1 VASPGSCILALAGGQ
16 RRGEI
21 GFGRFLRNPAVTVAG
36 LSEAASRHTAERVSG
51 RDVLA
56 IQDTSEISLGGR
68 KKRDEGYGVVGKGGN
83 LSGVLL
89 HPVLAVDAA
98 SGELFG
104 LVDIAAWNR
113 SKPRALPHGQRASD
127 DKESQRW
134 LTGMERAADVL
145 KDAAQITVVADRES
159 DIYQDFARRPQ
170 SLHLLVRAGF
180 DRRLASGEKLFEH
193 AASLA
198 EAARFT
204 VNIPPAPGCAGRQAT
219 LALRFGPVTIL
230 RPHHGL
236 PGDERKQLPPS
247 VNLYLVDI
255 CEVEAPEASEPKI
268 SEPKIGEPKTSE
280 PIHWRLLTSHC
291 VNDIGTARKMLD
303 FYRKRWIIEEYFRTL
318 KTAGF
323 RIEAA
328 EISDPK
334 VMLRFT
340 ALAAI
345 AAITV
350 TQLLRARDNPSGQ
363 SMRDAFDP
371 DDEPLIEA
379 VCKDYEGNKP
389 TPRQVNPHPRSTM
402 AYATWVMARL
412 GGWTGYYGKPG
423 SLNISRGLQKY
434 HAIKYGTQI
443 ERGLV

>member
-1 VASPGSCILALAGGQ
+1 MALAGGQ

-21 GFGRFLRNPAVTVAG
+21 GFGRFLCNPAVTVAG
-36 LSEAASRHTAERVSG
+36 LSEAAARHTAERVSG
-51 RDVLA
+51 REVLA

-68 KKRDEGYGVVGKGGN
+68 KKRDEGYGAVGKGGC
-83 LSGVLL
+83 SGVLM

-104 LVDIAAWNR
+104 LADIAVWNR
-113 SKPRALPHGQRASD
+113 DGGKALPHGQRAAD
-127 DKESQRW
+127 DKESRRW
-134 LTGMERAADVL
+134 LTGIERAADVL
-145 KDAAQITVVADRES
+145 KQATQVTVVADREG
-159 DIYQDFARRPQ
+159 DIYQDFALKPEGV
-170 SLHLLVRAGF
+170 HLLVRAGF
-180 DRRLASGEKLFEH
+180 DRRLATGGKLFDH
-193 AASLA
+193 AAALA

-204 VNIPPAPGCAGRQAT
+204 VNIPPSPGRAGRQAI
-219 LALRFGPVTIL
+219 LALRFGPVNIL

-236 PGDERKQLPPS
+236 PPDERKRLPPS
-247 VNLYLVDI
+247 IGLYLVDI
-255 CEVEAPEASEPKI
+255 CEVEAATASEPKA
-268 SEPKIGEPKTSE
+268 SEPKASQ

-291 VNDIGTARKMLD
+291 VNDIGMARKMLD

-323 RIEAA
+323 RIENA

-334 VMLRFT
+334 VMVRFA

-389 TPRQVNPHPRSTM
+389 TKRQTNPYPRGTL

-423 SLNISRGLQKY
+423 SLNLRGY
-434 HAIKYGTQI
+434 EFFDVCG
-443 ERGLV
+443 

>member
-1 VASPGSCILALAGGQ
+1 MALAGGQ

-36 LSEAASRHTAERVSG
+36 LSEAAARRTADRVSG
-51 RDVLA
+51 REVLA

-68 KKRDEGYGVVGKGGN
+68 KKRDEGYGAVGKGGC
-83 LSGVLL
+83 SGVLM

-104 LVDIAAWNR
+104 LADIAVWNR
-113 SKPRALPHGQRASD
+113 DGGKALPHGQRAAD
-127 DKESQRW
+127 DKESRRW
-134 LTGMERAADVL
+134 LTGIERAADVL
-145 KDAAQITVVADRES
+145 KQATQVTVIADREG
-159 DIYQDFARRPQ
+159 DIYQDFALKPEGV
-170 SLHLLVRAGF
+170 HLLVRAGF
-180 DRRLASGEKLFEH
+180 DRRLATGGKLFDH
-193 AASLA
+193 ADSLV

-204 VNIPPAPGCAGRQAT
+204 VNIPPAPGRAGRQAT
-219 LALRFGPVTIL
+219 LAMRFGPVTIL

-236 PGDERKQLPPS
+236 PPDERKRLPPS
-247 VNLYLVDI
+247 VGLYLVDI
-255 CEVEAPEASEPKI
+255 CEVGSPQGSA
-268 SEPKIGEPKTSE
+268 

-291 VNDIGTARKMLD
+291 VNDIGMARKMLD

-323 RIEAA
+323 RIENA
-328 EISDPK
+328 EINDPK
-334 VMLRFT
+334 VMVRFA

-371 DDEPLIEA
+371 DDEARIEA
-379 VCKDYEGNKP
+379 VCKDYEGNNP
-389 TPRQVNPHPRSTM
+389 TKRQTNLHPRGTM

-423 SLNISRGLQKY
+423 SLNLSRGLQKY
-434 HAIKYGTQI
+434 QAIKYGSYI
-443 ERGLV
+443 ERALV